1 MSRRPW
7 FPVAIVSLVTA
18 ALVAPTMAL
27 AGEAEAKNAAKNA
40 NCAPGRVETLRNTPG
55 PTGSIVYKV
64 SCTGPNLRDAFVR
77 VECRERNCNVLN

>member
-1 MSRRPW
+1 MSHRSRS
-7 FPVAIVSLVTA
+7 FAAV
-18 ALVAPTMAL
+18 ALVLALSLAAPAAL

-64 SCTGPNLRDAFVR
+64 ACTGPNLRDAFVR
-77 VECRERNCNVLN
+77 VECRERACTVLN